1 MHHFRE
7 RLKEEERRRDEEML
21 QSSDSWRSAQQNG
34 HTITFL
40 GALSPWVL
48 EPWPRWADQAFLSR
62 FPKVQGWPSLV
73 PSSTGGWQHGPFT
86 DALASYEAGYKG
98 QQGTTSVGHDAAE
111 RMGRLPLLFFQIT
124 FLDALS
130 LWVLEPWP
138 RWAGQAFLSR
148 FPKVQGWPS
157 LVPSSTGG
165 WQHGPFTDALASYE
179 AGYKGQQG
187 TTSVGHDAAERMG
200 RLPLLFFQDNV
211 VTRGATRLGIRSP
224 TDDLM
229 LDEPIVRLGRR
240 GVAARMRAD
249 TDPLGLRSGTDRGP
263 ARTRRRASPASEDQG
278 PTLEELLQKK
288 AESRRQERL
297 SEQRQLELADTLYP
311 FGRRPESRMAM
322 MSGSRRPSASS
333 SIEEIECYSPW
344 GKGVGNPS
352 PNQNFKRRSREK
364 TIAEETDTTD
374 QTFFTGGRSPARIP
388 RRARSR
394 GVSDVTLQEDGD
406 TEDTFPWARSTVP
419 PRERQGALAG
429 LSFSEKMVS
438 VGLVYVRPQSKENQG
453 GESGVLGVPEGRDG
467 PPEEQASGRDPP
479 GSEL

>member
-34 HTITFL
+34 HT
-40 GALSPWVL
+40 
-48 EPWPRWADQAFLSR
+48 
-62 FPKVQGWPSLV
+62 
-73 PSSTGGWQHGPFT
+73 
-86 DALASYEAGYKG
+86 
-98 QQGTTSVGHDAAE
+98 
-111 RMGRLPLLFFQIT
+111 
-124 FLDALS
+124 
-130 LWVLEPWP
+130 
-138 RWAGQAFLSR
+138 
-148 FPKVQGWPS
+148 
-157 LVPSSTGG
+157 
-165 WQHGPFTDALASYE
+165 
-179 AGYKGQQG
+179 
-187 TTSVGHDAAERMG
+187 
-200 RLPLLFFQDNV
+200 DNV
-211 VTRGATRLGIRSP
+211 VTRGANRLGIRSP
-224 TDDLM
+224 TDDMM

-240 GVAARMRAD
+240 GAAAARMRAD
-249 TDPLGLRSGTDRGP
+249 TDPLGLRSGIDRGT
-263 ARTRRRASPASEDQG
+263 ARARRRASPASEDQG

-344 GKGVGNPS
+344 GKGLGNPS
-352 PNQNFKRRSREK
+352 PNQNFKRRSRER

-429 LSFSEKMVS
+429 LSFSEKMGWS
-438 VGLVYVRPQSKENQG
+438 TSDHNPKKTKEENREYLESLKGEMDHRRNRLRDEILQEASSNPSGLATAMHHSLVGK
-453 GESGVLGVPEGRDG
+453 
-467 PPEEQASGRDPP
+467 PPISTALRRRTRH
-479 GSEL
+479 LL

>member
-1 MHHFRE
+1 MPLYSLYVVRHGAG
-7 RLKEEERRRDEEML
+7 LLGATVWSKDEEML

-34 HTITFL
+34 H
-40 GALSPWVL
+40 
-48 EPWPRWADQAFLSR
+48 
-62 FPKVQGWPSLV
+62 
-73 PSSTGGWQHGPFT
+73 
-86 DALASYEAGYKG
+86 
-98 QQGTTSVGHDAAE
+98 
-111 RMGRLPLLFFQIT
+111 M
-124 FLDALS
+124 
-130 LWVLEPWP
+130 
-138 RWAGQAFLSR
+138 
-148 FPKVQGWPS
+148 
-157 LVPSSTGG
+157 
-165 WQHGPFTDALASYE
+165 
-179 AGYKGQQG
+179 
-187 TTSVGHDAAERMG
+187 
-200 RLPLLFFQDNV
+200 DNV
-211 VTRGATRLGIRSP
+211 VNRGATRLGIRSP

-249 TDPLGLRSGTDRGP
+249 TDPLGLRSGIDRGT

-297 SEQRQLELADTLYP
+297 SEQRQLEIADTLYP

-333 SIEEIECYSPW
+333 SIEEIERYSPW

-352 PNQNFKRRSREK
+352 PNQNFKRRSRER

-374 QTFFTGGRSPARIP
+374 QTFFTGGRSPVRIP

-419 PRERQGALAG
+419 PRERQGTLAG
-429 LSFSEKMVS
+429 LSFSEKMGWS
-438 VGLVYVRPQSKENQG
+438 TSDHNPKKTKEENREYLESLKDEMDHRRNRLRDEILQEASSNPSGLATAMHHSLVGK
-453 GESGVLGVPEGRDG
+453 
-467 PPEEQASGRDPP
+467 PPISTALRRRTRH
-479 GSEL
+479 LL